1 MVLIWNPQSHVS
13 LLKIS
18 SLSWMERGT
27 NGEGR
32 LIQEGASGSL
42 ASRNFGR
49 EGCKSLLGLCPR
61 CPSRSSRAGGSR
73 WGPPGMAQPEPPELS
88 PKGRAQLRLGLGK
101 GSWDYHPK
109 KEWAVLTSCIASPGT
124 GFALPQEIFL
134 IFSSLFSFHQNV
146 GPKVPFQPGVL
157 GWTFP
162 VVLFTQLF
170 SLILLLLIPSFP
182 LPS

>member
-13 LLKIS
+13 LLKSS

-109 KEWAVLTSCIASPGT
+109 KRMGRAHLLHCISRHWVCTST
-124 GFALPQEIFL
+124 GNFFDIFIFVFLP
-134 IFSSLFSFHQNV
+134 
-146 GPKVPFQPGVL
+146 PKC
-157 GWTFP
+157 WT
-162 VVLFTQLF
+162 
-170 SLILLLLIPSFP
+170 
-182 LPS
+182 